1 MRSGT
6 TSHQTLLNLT
16 SFKMRKATTCDVCKV
31 TFPSKK
37 LWSEHLKDGKC
48 IRIEDDVVPV
58 NDDLPEEKTVET
70 IGFLSNES
78 SGFVDEEDEKVEG
91 DDDIQVV
98 KSSIY
103 KYHGDLNY
111 KQQVKGDY
119 FSFKYFDDFEDN
131 DDVIL
136 VDEEEDSE
144 DLEMEEA
151 IEQEYTPMKE
161 SDDAGEQKN
170 NMEIGENI
178 PIQKMEMKQFPGGNF
193 FMLAC

>member
-1 MRSGT
+1 
-6 TSHQTLLNLT
+6 
-16 SFKMRKATTCDVCKV
+16 MRKATTCDFCKV
-31 TFPSKK
+31 TFQSKK
-37 LWSEHLKDGKC
+37 LWSEHLKEGKC
-48 IRIEDDVVPV
+48 IRIEDDVVALD
-58 NDDLPEEKTVET
+58 DDLAEEKTAEPFS
-70 IGFLSNES
+70 FLSNE
-78 SGFVDEEDEKVEG
+78 DMEEEDEKVEV

-103 KYHGDLNY
+103 RYHGDLNN
-111 KQQVKGDY
+111 KQQVKCDY

-144 DLEMEEA
+144 DIETEEA
-151 IEQEYTPMKE
+151 IEPEYAPLTE
-161 SDDAGEQKN
+161 SDAEEKN
-170 NMEIGENI
+170 NKEIGENI

>member
-1 MRSGT
+1 
-6 TSHQTLLNLT
+6 
-16 SFKMRKATTCDVCKV
+16 MRKATTCDICKV
-31 TFPSKK
+31 TFQSKK
-37 LWSEHLKDGKC
+37 LWSEHLKEGKC
-48 IRIEDDVVPV
+48 IRIEDDVVALD
-58 NDDLPEEKTVET
+58 DDLAEEKTAEPFS
-70 IGFLSNES
+70 FLSNES
-78 SGFVDEEDEKVEG
+78 SAFVEEMEEEDEKVEV

-103 KYHGDLNY
+103 RYHGDLNY

-144 DLEMEEA
+144 DLETEEA
-151 IEQEYTPMKE
+151 IEPEYAPLTE
-161 SDDAGEQKN
+161 SDAGEKKN

>member
-1 MRSGT
+1 
-6 TSHQTLLNLT
+6 
-16 SFKMRKATTCDVCKV
+16 MRKPTTCDFCKV
-31 TFPSKK
+31 TFESKK
-37 LWSEHLKDGKC
+37 LWLEHLKDGKC
-48 IRIEDDVVPV
+48 PTIEDEVVTV
-58 NDDLPEEKTVET
+58 DDDLPEEKTPEP
-70 IGFLSNES
+70 INGFLSNES
-78 SGFVDEEDEKVEG
+78 SDYVEEMEEEDEKEEV

-136 VDEEEDSE
+136 VEEDSE
-144 DLEMEEA
+144 NLDTEEEA
-151 IEQEYTPMKE
+151 IVEPESAPVKE
-161 SDDAGEQKN
+161 NDDAGEKKN

>member
-1 MRSGT
+1 
-6 TSHQTLLNLT
+6 
-16 SFKMRKATTCDVCKV
+16 MRKATTCDFCKV
-31 TFPSKK
+31 TFQSKK
-37 LWSEHLKDGKC
+37 LWSEHLKEGKC
-48 IRIEDDVVPV
+48 IRIEDDVVALD
-58 NDDLPEEKTVET
+58 DDLAEEKTAEPFS
-70 IGFLSNES
+70 FLSNE
-78 SGFVDEEDEKVEG
+78 DMEEEDEKVEV

-103 KYHGDLNY
+103 RYHGDLNN
-111 KQQVKGDY
+111 KQQVKCDY

-144 DLEMEEA
+144 DLETEET
-151 IEQEYTPMKE
+151 IEPEYAPLTE
-161 SDDAGEQKN
+161 SDAEEKN
-170 NMEIGENI
+170 NKEIGENI

>member
-1 MRSGT
+1 M
-6 TSHQTLLNLT
+6 
-16 SFKMRKATTCDVCKV
+16 KKPTTCDFCKV
-31 TFPSKK
+31 TFESKK

-48 IRIEDDVVPV
+48 PTIEDEVVTV
-58 NDDLPEEKTVET
+58 DDDLPEEKTPEPN
-70 IGFLSNES
+70 GFLSNENS
-78 SGFVDEEDEKVEG
+78 EFVEEMEEEDEKEEV

-136 VDEEEDSE
+136 VGEDSE
-144 DLEMEEA
+144 NFDTEEEA
-151 IEQEYTPMKE
+151 IVEPESAPVKE
-161 SDDAGEQKN
+161 NDDAGEKKKN